1 MARAVPRVD
10 REGNGH
16 GGGGGGGGGEGV
28 GMGGK
33 ELSGGLPG
41 QQYRE

>member
-16 GGGGGGGGGEGV
+16 GGGGGRGGGEGV

-41 QQYRE
+41 QQY

>member
-16 GGGGGGGGGEGV
+16 GGGGGRGGGEGV

-41 QQYRE
+41 KQY

>member
-10 REGNGH
+10 REGNSH
-16 GGGGGGGGGEGV
+16 GGGGGGGGGEGT

-41 QQYRE
+41 QPY

>member
-1 MARAVPRVD
+1 MARAVPRVE
-10 REGNGH
+10 REGNDH

-28 GMGGK
+28 SMGGK

-41 QQYRE
+41 QQY

>member
-41 QQYRE
+41 QQY

>member
-33 ELSGGLPG
+33 ELRGLPG

>member
-10 REGNGH
+10 REGNSH

-41 QQYRE
+41 QQY